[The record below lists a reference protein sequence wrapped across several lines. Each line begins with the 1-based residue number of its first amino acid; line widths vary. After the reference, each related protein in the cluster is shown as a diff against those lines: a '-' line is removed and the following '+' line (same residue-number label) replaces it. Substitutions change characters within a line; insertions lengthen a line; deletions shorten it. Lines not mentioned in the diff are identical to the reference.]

1 METALTNAANQTNF
15 TPLDWVIVAVYL
27 VLSVSIAFFVKRYA
41 GNMTNFVSAG
51 RAVGTW
57 LGIATL
63 TGTEMGLITVMYS
76 AQKGFKTGFAA
87 FHIGVIAGFVAFLIG
102 VTGFIVVRLREH
114 KVLTIPEYYEK
125 RYGRRTRIL
134 GGIMLAFGGLLNMG
148 LFLKVG
154 AMFIVGITGMV
165 PDSGAVNA
173 VMIVL
178 LALVLVYTVIGGM
191 ISVVITDYIQFVILS
206 VGILVTGW
214 LAIEHVGW
222 DNLFETVRTHKGE
235 AGFNPVAAK
244 SDFGWEY
251 VGWMFFLGIVNCALW
266 PTAVARALAMES
278 TTALKRQYT
287 WSSISFAIRIII
299 PNLLGVC
306 AFVFVITKAPDLQQ
320 LFSPAD
326 ADVKAVDNLYAMP
339 IFLGRILPAGLI
351 GLITAAMIAAFMSTH
366 DGYLLCWS
374 TVITQDIIAPLFKE
388 RLDNPTRIKITRI
401 LIVLIGLYILYWG
414 LFYTGEEDIWD
425 YMAVTG
431 AIYFTGAFSLLVGG
445 LYRNRY
451 IEVLRKYAVFNGRSR
466 RKEYWYFALF
476 NYIITIVLLTIDAE
490 AGMGLFLSGIY
501 TLAVLIPGM
510 AVTVR
515 RLHDTDRSGWW
526 LLIALIPLIGAIVLL
541 VFMVQDSKPG
551 KNQYASN
558 PKDPAHDTAL
568 PTASSTGAVLALL
581 VGITAVFGLGPV
593 QQAIHTWIPGSIAEL
608 KITAIDDDT
617 VEFNTFELPEEKE
630 EFFPDFVRNYVKVF
644 FEQAKPWRFNGLKGW
659 TAVMHN
665 AAGQAQAVEV
675 RTSDPD
681 AVKIGLEKYW
691 EAEASVFMR
700 LGFNKAFVNVVQ
712 IDFDHKPDETEVIT
726 KIEKKYPH
734 LKVEHI
740 RWIRERRWPNFEPQ
754 TGDTVSFYKLLS
766 GQRVGLMTIGFT
778 LFVFIL
784 GSLIFPDRKQKE
796 AANE

>member
-1 METALTNAANQTNF
+1 MESALTNAASQTNF
-15 TPLDWVIVAVYL
+15 TPIDWVIVVVYL
-27 VLSVSIAFFVKRYA
+27 LLSVGVAFFVKRYA

-76 AQKGFKTGFAA
+76 AQKGFTSGFAA
-87 FHIGVIAGFVAFLIG
+87 FHIGVIAGIVAFLIG

-114 KVLTIPEYYEK
+114 EVLTIPEYYEK
-125 RYGRRTRIL
+125 RFGRRTRIL

-165 PDSGAVNA
+165 PDSVAVNT
-173 VMIVL
+173 VMVVL
-178 LALVLVYTVIGGM
+178 LVLVLVYTVIGGM

-206 VGILVTGW
+206 VGLLVAGW
-214 LAIEHVGW
+214 LAIESVEW
-222 DNLFETVRTHKGE
+222 DNLFETVRTYKGE
-235 AGFNPVAAK
+235 AGFNPVAAD
-244 SDFGWEY
+244 SSFGFEY
-251 VGWMFFLGIVNCALW
+251 VAWMFFLGIVNCALW

-287 WSSISFAIRIII
+287 WSSISFAIRMII

-306 AFVFVITKAPDLQQ
+306 AFVFVMTKSPDLQAV
-320 LFSPAD
+320 FFPEE

-388 RLDNPTRIKITRI
+388 RLDNPTRIKITRV

-431 AIYFTGAFSLLVGG
+431 AIYFTGAFSLLFGG
-445 LYRNRY
+445 LYWHR
-451 IEVLRKYAVFNGRSR
+451 
-466 RKEYWYFALF
+466 
-476 NYIITIVLLTIDAE
+476 
-490 AGMGLFLSGIY
+490 
-501 TLAVLIPGM
+501 
-510 AVTVR
+510 
-515 RLHDTDRSGWW
+515 
-526 LLIALIPLIGAIVLL
+526 
-541 VFMVQDSKPG
+541 
-551 KNQYASN
+551 
-558 PKDPAHDTAL
+558 
-568 PTASSTGAVLALL
+568 ASSTGAVLALL
-581 VGITAVFGLGPV
+581 VGITAVLGLGPV
-593 QQAIHTWIPGSIAEL
+593 QKAVHTFIPGSIAERN
-608 KITAIDDDT
+608 ITAIDDTTIEFEAFKEPDE
-617 VEFNTFELPEEKE
+617 VEDSFVRDMVV
-630 EFFPDFVRNYVKVF
+630 DFVMTP
-644 FEQAKPWRFNGLKGW
+644 FEQARPWRFNGLKSW
-659 TAVMHN
+659 IAVVQNM
-665 AAGQAQAVEV
+665 AGQEQAFEI

-681 AVKIGLEKYW
+681 AVTVR
-691 EAEASVFMR
+691 A
-700 LGFNKAFVNVVQ
+700 
-712 IDFDHKPDETEVIT
+712 
-726 KIEKKYPH
+726 
-734 LKVEHI
+734 
-740 RWIRERRWPNFEPQ
+740 WPENFEPQ
-754 TGDTVSFYKLLS
+754 VGDTVSFYKPLS
-766 GQRVGLMTIGFT
+766 GARVGLMTIGFT

-796 AANE
+796 ATNE

>member
-1 METALTNAANQTNF
+1 MESALTNATSQTNF
-15 TPLDWVIVAVYL
+15 TTIDWVIVVVYL
-27 VLSVSIAFFVKRYA
+27 LLSVGIAFFVKRYA

-76 AQKGFKTGFAA
+76 AQKGFTSGFAA

-114 KVLTIPEYYEK
+114 EVLTIPEYYEK
-125 RYGRRTRIL
+125 RFGRRTRIL

-165 PDSGAVNA
+165 PDSVAVNT
-173 VMIVL
+173 VMVVL

-214 LAIEHVGW
+214 LAIDFVGW
-222 DNLFETVRTHKGE
+222 DNLFKTVRTYKGE
-235 AGFNPVAAK
+235 AGFNPVAAE
-244 SDFGWEY
+244 SGFGWEY

-287 WSSISFAIRIII
+287 WSSISFAIRMII
-299 PNLLGVC
+299 PNLLGIC
-306 AFVFVITKAPDLQQ
+306 AFVFVMNKAPDLQAV
-320 LFSPAD
+320 FFPEE

-388 RLDNPTRIKITRI
+388 RLHNPTRIKITRI

-431 AIYFTGAFSLLVGG
+431 AIYFTGAFSLLFGG
-445 LYRNRY
+445 LYWHR
-451 IEVLRKYAVFNGRSR
+451 
-466 RKEYWYFALF
+466 
-476 NYIITIVLLTIDAE
+476 
-490 AGMGLFLSGIY
+490 
-501 TLAVLIPGM
+501 
-510 AVTVR
+510 
-515 RLHDTDRSGWW
+515 
-526 LLIALIPLIGAIVLL
+526 
-541 VFMVQDSKPG
+541 
-551 KNQYASN
+551 
-558 PKDPAHDTAL
+558 
-568 PTASSTGAVLALL
+568 ASSTGAVLALMA
-581 VGITAVFGLGPV
+581 GITAVIGLGPV
-593 QQAIHTWIPGSIAEL
+593 QQAVHNWIPGSIAEQT
-608 KITAIDDDT
+608 ITATYEKTIEFEAFKEPDE
-617 VEFNTFELPEEKE
+617 VEESPVRDMVV
-630 EFFPDFVRNYVKVF
+630 DFVMTP
-644 FEQAKPWRFNGLKGW
+644 FEQAKPWRFNGLKSW
-659 TAVMHN
+659 TAVVQN
-665 AAGQAQAVEV
+665 AAGQTQAVEI

-681 AVKIGLEKYW
+681 AVTVS
-691 EAEASVFMR
+691 A
-700 LGFNKAFVNVVQ
+700 
-712 IDFDHKPDETEVIT
+712 
-726 KIEKKYPH
+726 
-734 LKVEHI
+734 
-740 RWIRERRWPNFEPQ
+740 WPEDFEPQ
-754 TGDTVSFYKLLS
+754 VGDTVSIYKPLS
-766 GQRVGLMTIGFT
+766 GARVGLMTIGFT

-796 AANE
+796 ATNE

>member
-1 METALTNAANQTNF
+1 MESALTNAASQTNF
-15 TPLDWVIVAVYL
+15 TSLDWVIVAVYL
-27 VLSVSIAFFVKRYA
+27 ALSVGIAFFVKRYA

-76 AQKGFKTGFAA
+76 AQKGFTAGFAA
-87 FHIGVIAGFVAFLIG
+87 FHIGVIAGVVALLIG
-102 VTGFIVVRLREH
+102 LTGFIVVRLREH

-125 RYGRRTRIL
+125 RFGRRTRIL

-154 AMFIVGITGMV
+154 AMFIVGITGMD
-165 PDSGAVNA
+165 PDGNA
-173 VMIVL
+173 LKIVMVVL

-206 VGILVTGW
+206 VGLLVTGW
-214 LAIEHVGW
+214 LAVDFVGW

-235 AGFNPVAAK
+235 AGFNPVAAD
-244 SDFGWEY
+244 SSFGFEY

-278 TTALKRQYT
+278 TTALKRQYM
-287 WSSISFAIRIII
+287 WSSISFAIRMII

-326 ADVKAVDNLYAMP
+326 ADAKAVDNLYAMP

-374 TVITQDIIAPLFKE
+374 SVITQDIIAPLFKE

-445 LYRNRY
+445 LYWHR
-451 IEVLRKYAVFNGRSR
+451 
-466 RKEYWYFALF
+466 
-476 NYIITIVLLTIDAE
+476 
-490 AGMGLFLSGIY
+490 
-501 TLAVLIPGM
+501 
-510 AVTVR
+510 
-515 RLHDTDRSGWW
+515 
-526 LLIALIPLIGAIVLL
+526 
-541 VFMVQDSKPG
+541 
-551 KNQYASN
+551 
-558 PKDPAHDTAL
+558 
-568 PTASSTGAVLALL
+568 ASSTGAVLALMA
-581 VGITAVFGLGPV
+581 GITAVIGLGPV
-593 QQAIHTWIPGSIAEL
+593 QQAVHNWIPGSIAEQT
-608 KITAIDDDT
+608 ITATYEETIEFEAFKEPDE
-617 VEFNTFELPEEKE
+617 VEESPVRDMVV
-630 EFFPDFVRNYVKVF
+630 DFVMTP
-644 FEQAKPWRFNGLKGW
+644 FEQAKPWRFNGLKSW
-659 TAVMHN
+659 TAVVQN
-665 AAGQAQAVEV
+665 AAGQTQAVEI

-681 AVKIGLEKYW
+681 AVTVS
-691 EAEASVFMR
+691 A
-700 LGFNKAFVNVVQ
+700 
-712 IDFDHKPDETEVIT
+712 
-726 KIEKKYPH
+726 
-734 LKVEHI
+734 
-740 RWIRERRWPNFEPQ
+740 WPEDFEPQ
-754 TGDTVSFYKLLS
+754 VGDTVSIYKPLS
-766 GQRVGLMTIGFT
+766 GARVGLMTIGFT

-784 GSLIFPDRKQKE
+784 GSLFFPDRKPRE
-796 AANE
+796 ASDE

>member
-1 METALTNAANQTNF
+1 MESALTNATSQTNF
-15 TPLDWVIVAVYL
+15 GTLDWVIVVVYL
-27 VLSVSIAFFVKRYA
+27 LLSVGVAFFVKRYA

-76 AQKGFKTGFAA
+76 AQKGFTSGFAA
-87 FHIGVIAGFVAFLIG
+87 FHIGVIAGIVAFLIG

-114 KVLTIPEYYEK
+114 EVLTIPEYYEK
-125 RYGRRTRIL
+125 RFGRRTRIL

-165 PDSGAVNA
+165 PDSVAVNT
-173 VMIVL
+173 VMVVL

-206 VGILVTGW
+206 VGILVAGW
-214 LAIEHVGW
+214 LAIESVGPTPGFWVGW

-235 AGFNPVAAK
+235 AGFNPVAAD
-244 SDFGWEY
+244 SSFGFEY
-251 VGWMFFLGIVNCALW
+251 VAWMFFLGIVNCALW

-287 WSSISFAIRIII
+287 WSSISFAIRMII

-306 AFVFVITKAPDLQQ
+306 AFVFVMTKAPDLQAV
-320 LFSPAD
+320 FFPEE

-374 TVITQDIIAPLFKE
+374 TVITQDVIAPLFKE
-388 RLDNPTRIKITRI
+388 RLDNPTRIKITRV

-431 AIYFTGAFSLLVGG
+431 AIYFTGAFSLLFGG
-445 LYRNRY
+445 LYWHR
-451 IEVLRKYAVFNGRSR
+451 
-466 RKEYWYFALF
+466 
-476 NYIITIVLLTIDAE
+476 
-490 AGMGLFLSGIY
+490 
-501 TLAVLIPGM
+501 
-510 AVTVR
+510 
-515 RLHDTDRSGWW
+515 
-526 LLIALIPLIGAIVLL
+526 
-541 VFMVQDSKPG
+541 
-551 KNQYASN
+551 
-558 PKDPAHDTAL
+558 
-568 PTASSTGAVLALL
+568 ASSTGAVLALL
-581 VGITAVFGLGPV
+581 VGITAVLGLGPV
-593 QQAIHTWIPGSIAEL
+593 QKAVHTFIPGSIAERN
-608 KITAIDDDT
+608 ITAIDDTTIEFEAFKEPDE
-617 VEFNTFELPEEKE
+617 VEESFVRDMVV
-630 EFFPDFVRNYVKVF
+630 DFVMTP
-644 FEQAKPWRFNGLKGW
+644 FEQARPWRFNGLKSW
-659 TAVMHN
+659 IAVVRN
-665 AAGQAQAVEV
+665 ESGQAQAVEI

-681 AVKIGLEKYW
+681 AVKVR
-691 EAEASVFMR
+691 A
-700 LGFNKAFVNVVQ
+700 
-712 IDFDHKPDETEVIT
+712 
-726 KIEKKYPH
+726 
-734 LKVEHI
+734 
-740 RWIRERRWPNFEPQ
+740 WPEDFEPQ
-754 TGDTVSFYKLLS
+754 VGDTVSFYKPLS
-766 GQRVGLMTIGFT
+766 GARVGLMTIGFT

-796 AANE
+796 ATNG

>member
-1 METALTNAANQTNF
+1 MENALSNAASQTHF
-15 TPLDWVIVAVYL
+15 TSLDWVIVAVYL
-27 VLSVSIAFFVKRYA
+27 ALSVGIAFFVKRYA

-76 AQKGFKTGFAA
+76 AQKGFTAGFAA
-87 FHIGVIAGFVAFLIG
+87 FHIGVIAGVVALLIG
-102 VTGFIVVRLREH
+102 LTGFIVVRLREH

-134 GGIMLAFGGLLNMG
+134 GGIMLVFGGLLNMG

-154 AMFIVGITGMV
+154 AMFIVGITGMD
-165 PDSGAVNA
+165 PDGNA
-173 VMIVL
+173 LKIVMVVL

-191 ISVVITDYIQFVILS
+191 ISVVITDYIQFVVLS
-206 VGILVTGW
+206 AGILVAGW
-214 LAIEHVGW
+214 LAIESVAVAEVLYVTGDTLPDGKVVGDVKTAAVAGW

-235 AGFNPVAAK
+235 AGFNPVAAD
-244 SDFGWEY
+244 SSFGFEY
-251 VGWMFFLGIVNCALW
+251 VAWMFFLGIVNCALW

-287 WSSISFAIRIII
+287 WSSISFAIRMII

-326 ADVKAVDNLYAMP
+326 ADAKAVDNLYAMP

-374 TVITQDIIAPLFKE
+374 SVITQDIIAPLFKE

-445 LYRNRY
+445 LYWHR
-451 IEVLRKYAVFNGRSR
+451 
-466 RKEYWYFALF
+466 
-476 NYIITIVLLTIDAE
+476 
-490 AGMGLFLSGIY
+490 
-501 TLAVLIPGM
+501 
-510 AVTVR
+510 
-515 RLHDTDRSGWW
+515 
-526 LLIALIPLIGAIVLL
+526 
-541 VFMVQDSKPG
+541 
-551 KNQYASN
+551 
-558 PKDPAHDTAL
+558 
-568 PTASSTGAVLALL
+568 ASSTGAVLALL
-581 VGITAVFGLGPV
+581 VGVTAVIGLGPV
-593 QQAIHTWIPGSIAEL
+593 QQAVHNWIPGSIAEQT
-608 KITAIDDDT
+608 ITATYEKTIEFEAFKEPDE
-617 VEFNTFELPEEKE
+617 VEESSVRDIVV
-630 EFFPDFVRNYVKVF
+630 DFVMTP
-644 FEQAKPWRFNGLKGW
+644 FEQAKPWRFNGLKSW
-659 TAVMHN
+659 TAVVQN
-665 AAGQAQAVEV
+665 AAGQTQAVEI

-681 AVKIGLEKYW
+681 AVTVS
-691 EAEASVFMR
+691 A
-700 LGFNKAFVNVVQ
+700 
-712 IDFDHKPDETEVIT
+712 
-726 KIEKKYPH
+726 
-734 LKVEHI
+734 
-740 RWIRERRWPNFEPQ
+740 WPEDFEPQ
-754 TGDTVSFYKLLS
+754 VGDTVSFYKPLS
-766 GQRVGLMTIGFT
+766 GARVGLMTIGFT

-784 GSLIFPDRKQKE
+784 GSLFFPDRKPRE
-796 AANE
+796 ASDE

>member
-1 METALTNAANQTNF
+1 MENALTNAASQTNF

-27 VLSVSIAFFVKRYA
+27 ALSVGIAFFVKRYA

-76 AQKGFKTGFAA
+76 AQKGFTSGFAA

-114 KVLTIPEYYEK
+114 EVLTIPEYYEK
-125 RYGRRTRIL
+125 RFGRRTRIL

-165 PDSGAVNA
+165 PDSVAVNT
-173 VMIVL
+173 VMVVL

-214 LAIEHVGW
+214 LAIDFVGW
-222 DNLFETVRTHKGE
+222 DNLFKTVRTYKGE
-235 AGFNPVAAK
+235 AGFNPVAAE
-244 SDFGWEY
+244 SGFGWEY

-287 WSSISFAIRIII
+287 WSSISFAIRMII
-299 PNLLGVC
+299 PNLLGIC
-306 AFVFVITKAPDLQQ
+306 AFVFVMNKAPDLQAV
-320 LFSPAD
+320 FFPEE

-388 RLDNPTRIKITRI
+388 RLDNPTRIKITRV

-431 AIYFTGAFSLLVGG
+431 AIYFTGAFSLLFGG
-445 LYRNRY
+445 LYWHR
-451 IEVLRKYAVFNGRSR
+451 
-466 RKEYWYFALF
+466 
-476 NYIITIVLLTIDAE
+476 
-490 AGMGLFLSGIY
+490 
-501 TLAVLIPGM
+501 
-510 AVTVR
+510 
-515 RLHDTDRSGWW
+515 
-526 LLIALIPLIGAIVLL
+526 
-541 VFMVQDSKPG
+541 
-551 KNQYASN
+551 
-558 PKDPAHDTAL
+558 
-568 PTASSTGAVLALL
+568 ASSTGAVLALMA
-581 VGITAVFGLGPV
+581 GITAVIGLGPV
-593 QQAIHTWIPGSIAEL
+593 QQAVHNWIPGSIAEQT
-608 KITAIDDDT
+608 ITATYEKTIEFEAFKEPDE
-617 VEFNTFELPEEKE
+617 VEESPVRDMVV
-630 EFFPDFVRNYVKVF
+630 DFVMTP
-644 FEQAKPWRFNGLKGW
+644 FEQAKPWRFNGLKSW
-659 TAVMHN
+659 TAVVQN
-665 AAGQAQAVEV
+665 AAGQTQAVEI

-681 AVKIGLEKYW
+681 AVTVS
-691 EAEASVFMR
+691 A
-700 LGFNKAFVNVVQ
+700 
-712 IDFDHKPDETEVIT
+712 
-726 KIEKKYPH
+726 
-734 LKVEHI
+734 
-740 RWIRERRWPNFEPQ
+740 WPEDFEPQ
-754 TGDTVSFYKLLS
+754 VGDTVSIYKPLS
-766 GQRVGLMTIGFT
+766 GARVGLMTIGFT

-796 AANE
+796 ATNE

>member
-27 VLSVSIAFFVKRYA
+27 LLSVGIAFFVKRYA

-57 LGIATL
+57 LGVATL
-63 TGTEMGLITVMYS
+63 TGTEMGLATVMYN
-76 AQKGFKTGFAA
+76 AQKGFTGGFAA

-125 RYGRRTRIL
+125 RFGRRTRIL

-148 LFLKVG
+148 LFLKLG
-154 AMFIVGITGMV
+154 AVFIVGITGMV

-173 VMIVL
+173 VMVVL
-178 LALVLVYTVIGGM
+178 LSLVLIYTVIGGM

-374 TVITQDIIAPLFKE
+374 SVITQDIIAPLFKE

-445 LYRNRY
+445 LYWQR
-451 IEVLRKYAVFNGRSR
+451 
-466 RKEYWYFALF
+466 
-476 NYIITIVLLTIDAE
+476 
-490 AGMGLFLSGIY
+490 
-501 TLAVLIPGM
+501 
-510 AVTVR
+510 
-515 RLHDTDRSGWW
+515 
-526 LLIALIPLIGAIVLL
+526 
-541 VFMVQDSKPG
+541 
-551 KNQYASN
+551 
-558 PKDPAHDTAL
+558 
-568 PTASSTGAVLALL
+568 ASSTGAVLAL
-581 VGITAVFGLGPV
+581 VTGITAVIGLGPV
-593 QQAIHTWIPGSIAEL
+593 QQAVHHWIPGSIPAQT
-608 KITAIDDDT
+608 ITAAYDKT
-617 VEFNTFELPEEKE
+617 VEYEAFKKPEAAEDS
-630 EFFPDFVRNYVKVF
+630 FLRDMVFDFMMTP
-644 FEQAKPWRFNGLKGW
+644 FEQTKPWRSNGLKGW
-659 TAVMHN
+659 TAVVSN
-665 AAGQAQAVEV
+665 AAGQAHAVEV

-681 AVKIGLEKYW
+681 AVTVGAW
-691 EAEASVFMR
+691 
-700 LGFNKAFVNVVQ
+700 
-712 IDFDHKPDETEVIT
+712 PDG
-726 KIEKKYPH
+726 
-734 LKVEHI
+734 
-740 RWIRERRWPNFEPQ
+740 FEPQ
-754 TGDTVSFYKLLS
+754 AGGTVSIYKPLS
-766 GQRVGLMTIGFT
+766 GARVGLMTIGFT

-784 GSLIFPDRKQKE
+784 GSLIFPDRKPRE
-796 AANE
+796 ATDE

>member
-1 METALTNAANQTNF
+1 MESALTNATSQTNF
-15 TPLDWVIVAVYL
+15 TTIDWLIVVVYL
-27 VLSVSIAFFVKRYA
+27 LLSVGIAFFVKRYA

-57 LGIATL
+57 LGVATL

-76 AQKGFKTGFAA
+76 AQKGFTAGFAA
-87 FHIGVIAGFVAFLIG
+87 FHIGVIAGVVALIIG
-102 VTGFIVVRLREH
+102 LTGFIVVRLREH

-154 AMFIVGITGMV
+154 AMFIVGITGMD
-165 PDSGAVNA
+165 PDGNA
-173 VMIVL
+173 LKVVMVVL

-206 VGILVTGW
+206 IGLLVAGW
-214 LAIEHVGW
+214 LAIESVGW

-235 AGFNPVAAK
+235 AGFNPVAAD
-244 SDFGWEY
+244 SSFGFEY
-251 VGWMFFLGIVNCALW
+251 VAWMFFLGIVNCALW

-278 TTALKRQYT
+278 TASLKQQYT
-287 WSSISFAIRIII
+287 WSSISFAIRMII

-326 ADVKAVDNLYAMP
+326 ADVEAVNNLYAMP

-366 DGYLLCWS
+366 DSYLLCWS

-431 AIYFTGAFSLLVGG
+431 AIYFTGAFSLLFGG
-445 LYRNRY
+445 LYWHR
-451 IEVLRKYAVFNGRSR
+451 
-466 RKEYWYFALF
+466 
-476 NYIITIVLLTIDAE
+476 
-490 AGMGLFLSGIY
+490 
-501 TLAVLIPGM
+501 
-510 AVTVR
+510 
-515 RLHDTDRSGWW
+515 
-526 LLIALIPLIGAIVLL
+526 
-541 VFMVQDSKPG
+541 
-551 KNQYASN
+551 
-558 PKDPAHDTAL
+558 
-568 PTASSTGAVLALL
+568 ASSTGAVLALL
-581 VGITAVFGLGPV
+581 VGVTAVFGLGPV
-593 QQAIHTWIPGSIAEL
+593 QDYVHTYIPGSIAERN
-608 KITAIDDDT
+608 ITTTDDET
-617 VEFNTFELPEEKE
+617 IEFEAFNE
-630 EFFPDFVRNYVKVF
+630 PDEIAESSYRDMVVDLVMTP
-644 FEQAKPWRFNGLKGW
+644 FEQAKPWNRNGLEGW
-659 TAVMHN
+659 TAVVRSQT
-665 AAGQAQAVEV
+665 GQEQKVEV
-675 RTSDPD
+675 DSSW
-681 AVKIGLEKYW
+681 AG
-691 EAEASVFMR
+691 EATAS
-700 LGFNKAFVNVVQ
+700 A
-712 IDFDHKPDETEVIT
+712 
-726 KIEKKYPH
+726 
-734 LKVEHI
+734 
-740 RWIRERRWPNFEPQ
+740 WPSFEPKA
-754 TGDTVSFYKLLS
+754 GDTVSFYKPLS
-766 GQRVGLMTIGFT
+766 GARVGLMTIGFT

-784 GSLIFPDRKQKE
+784 GSLIVPDRKQKE

>member
-1 METALTNAANQTNF
+1 MESALTNAASQTNF
-15 TPLDWVIVAVYL
+15 TPLDWVIVVVYL
-27 VLSVSIAFFVKRYA
+27 LLSVGVAFFVKRYA

-76 AQKGFKTGFAA
+76 AQKGFTSGFAA
-87 FHIGVIAGFVAFLIG
+87 FHIGVIAGIVAFLIG

-125 RYGRRTRIL
+125 RFGRRTRIL

-165 PDSGAVNA
+165 PDSVAVNT
-173 VMIVL
+173 VMVVL

-206 VGILVTGW
+206 VGILVAGW
-214 LAIEHVGW
+214 LAIESVGPTPGFWVGW

-235 AGFNPVAAK
+235 AGFNPVAAD
-244 SDFGWEY
+244 SSFGFEY
-251 VGWMFFLGIVNCALW
+251 VAWMFFLGIVNCALW

-287 WSSISFAIRIII
+287 WSSISFAIRMII

-306 AFVFVITKAPDLQQ
+306 AFVFVMTKAPDLQAV
-320 LFSPAD
+320 FFPEEAD
-326 ADVKAVDNLYAMP
+326 AKAVDNLYAMP

-374 TVITQDIIAPLFKE
+374 TVITQDVIAPLFKE
-388 RLDNPTRIKITRI
+388 RLDNPTRIKITRV

-431 AIYFTGAFSLLVGG
+431 AIYFTGAFSLLFGG
-445 LYRNRY
+445 LYWHR
-451 IEVLRKYAVFNGRSR
+451 
-466 RKEYWYFALF
+466 
-476 NYIITIVLLTIDAE
+476 
-490 AGMGLFLSGIY
+490 
-501 TLAVLIPGM
+501 
-510 AVTVR
+510 
-515 RLHDTDRSGWW
+515 
-526 LLIALIPLIGAIVLL
+526 
-541 VFMVQDSKPG
+541 
-551 KNQYASN
+551 
-558 PKDPAHDTAL
+558 
-568 PTASSTGAVLALL
+568 ASSTGAVLALL
-581 VGITAVFGLGPV
+581 VGITAVLGLGPV
-593 QQAIHTWIPGSIAEL
+593 QKAVHTFIPGSIAERN
-608 KITAIDDDT
+608 ITAIDDTTIEFEAFKEPDE
-617 VEFNTFELPEEKE
+617 VEESFVRDMVV
-630 EFFPDFVRNYVKVF
+630 DFVMTP
-644 FEQAKPWRFNGLKGW
+644 FEQARPWRFNGLKSW
-659 TAVMHN
+659 IAVVRN
-665 AAGQAQAVEV
+665 ESGQAQAVEI

-681 AVKIGLEKYW
+681 AVKVR
-691 EAEASVFMR
+691 A
-700 LGFNKAFVNVVQ
+700 
-712 IDFDHKPDETEVIT
+712 
-726 KIEKKYPH
+726 
-734 LKVEHI
+734 
-740 RWIRERRWPNFEPQ
+740 WPEDFEPQ
-754 TGDTVSFYKLLS
+754 VGDTVSFYKPLS
-766 GQRVGLMTIGFT
+766 GARVGLMTIGFT

-796 AANE
+796 ATNE

>member
-1 METALTNAANQTNF
+1 MESALTNATSQTNF
-15 TPLDWVIVAVYL
+15 TSLDWVIVAVYL
-27 VLSVSIAFFVKRYA
+27 LLSVGIAFFVKRYA

-57 LGIATL
+57 LGVATL

-76 AQKGFKTGFAA
+76 AQKGFTAGFAA
-87 FHIGVIAGFVAFLIG
+87 FHIGVIAGVVALLIG
-102 VTGFIVVRLREH
+102 LTGFIVVRLREH

-134 GGIMLAFGGLLNMG
+134 GGVMLAFGGLLNMG

-154 AMFIVGITGMV
+154 AMFIVGITGMD
-165 PDSGAVNA
+165 PTGGALKA
-173 VMIVL
+173 VMAAL
-178 LALVLVYTVIGGM
+178 LVLVLVYTVIGGM

-374 TVITQDIIAPLFKE
+374 SVITQDIIAPLFKE

-445 LYRNRY
+445 LYWQR
-451 IEVLRKYAVFNGRSR
+451 
-466 RKEYWYFALF
+466 
-476 NYIITIVLLTIDAE
+476 
-490 AGMGLFLSGIY
+490 
-501 TLAVLIPGM
+501 
-510 AVTVR
+510 
-515 RLHDTDRSGWW
+515 
-526 LLIALIPLIGAIVLL
+526 
-541 VFMVQDSKPG
+541 
-551 KNQYASN
+551 
-558 PKDPAHDTAL
+558 
-568 PTASSTGAVLALL
+568 ASSTGAVLAL
-581 VGITAVFGLGPV
+581 VTGITAVIGLGPV
-593 QQAIHTWIPGSIAEL
+593 QQAVHHWIPGSIPAQT
-608 KITAIDDDT
+608 ITAAYDET
-617 VEFNTFELPEEKE
+617 VEYESFKEPEAVE
-630 EFFPDFVRNYVKVF
+630 ESFVRDMVYDF
-644 FEQAKPWRFNGLKGW
+644 LMTPFEQAKPWNPNGLKGW
-659 TAVMHN
+659 TAVVSD
-665 AAGQAQAVEV
+665 AAGQVHAVEV
-675 RTSDPD
+675 RSSDPD
-681 AVKIGLEKYW
+681 AVTVRAW
-691 EAEASVFMR
+691 
-700 LGFNKAFVNVVQ
+700 
-712 IDFDHKPDETEVIT
+712 PDG
-726 KIEKKYPH
+726 
-734 LKVEHI
+734 
-740 RWIRERRWPNFEPQ
+740 FEPQ
-754 TGDTVSFYKLLS
+754 AGGTVSIYKLLS

-784 GSLIFPDRKQKE
+784 GSMIFPDRKPRE
-796 AANE
+796 PSDE

>member
-1 METALTNAANQTNF
+1 MESALTNATSQTNF
-15 TPLDWVIVAVYL
+15 TTIDWVIVVVYL
-27 VLSVSIAFFVKRYA
+27 LLSVGIAFFVKRYA

-57 LGIATL
+57 LGISTL

-76 AQKGFKTGFAA
+76 AQKGFTSGFAA
-87 FHIGVIAGFVAFLIG
+87 FHIGVIAGIVAFLIG

-114 KVLTIPEYYEK
+114 EVLTIPEYYEK
-125 RYGRRTRIL
+125 RFGRRTRIL

-173 VMIVL
+173 VMVVL

-214 LAIEHVGW
+214 LAIDFVGW
-222 DNLFETVRTHKGE
+222 DNLFKTVRTYKGE
-235 AGFNPVAAK
+235 AGFNPVAAE
-244 SDFGWEY
+244 SGFGWEY

-287 WSSISFAIRIII
+287 WSSISFAIRMII
-299 PNLLGVC
+299 PNLLGIC
-306 AFVFVITKAPDLQQ
+306 AFVFVMNKAPDLQAV
-320 LFSPAD
+320 FFPEE

-431 AIYFTGAFSLLVGG
+431 AIYFTGAFSLLFGG
-445 LYRNRY
+445 LYWHR
-451 IEVLRKYAVFNGRSR
+451 
-466 RKEYWYFALF
+466 
-476 NYIITIVLLTIDAE
+476 
-490 AGMGLFLSGIY
+490 
-501 TLAVLIPGM
+501 
-510 AVTVR
+510 
-515 RLHDTDRSGWW
+515 
-526 LLIALIPLIGAIVLL
+526 
-541 VFMVQDSKPG
+541 
-551 KNQYASN
+551 
-558 PKDPAHDTAL
+558 
-568 PTASSTGAVLALL
+568 ASSTGAVLALMA
-581 VGITAVFGLGPV
+581 GITAVIGLGPV
-593 QQAIHTWIPGSIAEL
+593 QQAVHNWIPGSIAEQT
-608 KITAIDDDT
+608 ITATYEKTIEFEAFKEPDE
-617 VEFNTFELPEEKE
+617 VEESPVRDMVV
-630 EFFPDFVRNYVKVF
+630 DFVMTP
-644 FEQAKPWRFNGLKGW
+644 FEQAKPWRFNGLKSW
-659 TAVMHN
+659 TAVVQN
-665 AAGQAQAVEV
+665 AAGQTQAVEI

-681 AVKIGLEKYW
+681 AVTVS
-691 EAEASVFMR
+691 A
-700 LGFNKAFVNVVQ
+700 
-712 IDFDHKPDETEVIT
+712 
-726 KIEKKYPH
+726 
-734 LKVEHI
+734 
-740 RWIRERRWPNFEPQ
+740 WPEDFEPQ
-754 TGDTVSFYKLLS
+754 VGDTVSFYKPLS
-766 GQRVGLMTIGFT
+766 GARVGLMTIGFT

-784 GSLIFPDRKQKE
+784 GSLFFPDRKPRE
-796 AANE
+796 ASDE